1 MKEYYQLL
9 EDGTIGMSTPFEDIA
24 KDLGLNLVTENEI
37 VYAWNGKRYFK
48 GEEPAKPQEI
58 INTEI
63 DTGKVAIRE
72 AMIDKY
78 TLRRI
83 RKMANHTWTEA
94 DEEEYLNLDATVT
107 GMIEEKFGS

>member
-24 KDLGLNLVTENEI
+24 KDLGLDLVTENEI

-48 GEEPAKPQEI
+48 GEEPERPAPTKE
-58 INTEI
+58 EI
-63 DTGKVAIRE
+63 DEQKA
-72 AMIDKY
+72 AMRVQLIDRY

-83 RKMANHTWTEA
+83 RKIANHTWTEA

-107 GMIEEKFGS
+107 GIIEEKFGA